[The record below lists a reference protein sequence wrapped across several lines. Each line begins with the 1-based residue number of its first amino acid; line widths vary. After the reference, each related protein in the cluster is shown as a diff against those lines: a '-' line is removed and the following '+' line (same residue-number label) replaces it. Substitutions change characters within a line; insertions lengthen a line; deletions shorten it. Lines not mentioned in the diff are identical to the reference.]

1 MFYTIF
7 VFVRVVVFI
16 SFFFWRKP
24 VHSYVWGLGSGEIS
38 GKVFGERER
47 EMTECWAGSTK
58 IVQVC
63 DILTSCTR
71 YISETNDPTI
81 LL

>member
-7 VFVRVVVFI
+7 VFVRVVVFF
-16 SFFFWRKP
+16 SFFFGENQCIPTCGDWGGIRQGFWRE
-24 VHSYVWGLGSGEIS
+24 GDDRMLG
-38 GKVFGERER
+38 
-47 EMTECWAGSTK
+47 
-58 IVQVC
+58 QVC